1 MPGPRCASTLVYVPN
16 NRRADD
22 FLRVGWTRRSHDLQG
37 CRGSVRPSVARIAGA
52 PINDLESELMAAVIP
67 FLPANKKGWHAAAW

>member
-1 MPGPRCASTLVYVPN
+1 MYVSN

-37 CRGSVRPSVARIAGA
+37 CRAPVRPSVARIAGA

-67 FLPANKKGWHAAAW
+67 FLPANKKGWFGLAAAW